1 MAEKVCCPGPIGG
14 NNGNSAGGFREAVC
28 VHTKKVYD
36 SCRSKECLRDIRVY
50 LTRDAQELINAGGI
64 ASVKPREAELLC
76 VSIDVE
82 RIQFNRG
89 FYSVDIRFFYRIEC
103 EISCVIGR
111 PRIVDGLAVFDKRV
125 VLFGGEGGARIFSS
139 QYIEDGRDVQLRP
152 DSNKPTAVVEVVDP
166 IMLDARV
173 VAPETSCNCC
183 CQSIKCY
190 RFTKRQKSAVNRR
203 RFLIFLSESQ
213 SFQPAKSL
221 ELLKSAG
228 TASSRLPRAAGT
240 LFALACRRGQLR
252 VNRRAFV
259 DVPGLGILV
268 IADERRRVNRRAVLG
283 NCQIKVRTGR
293 IAGAADIADR
303 LPLLYFR
310 ADRNAALVHHMMVHA
325 YVPVIMR
332 NLNRPSVT
340 GDPAVCGY
348 LATLNRL
355 DRRTGRSG
363 NVNGLVPTR
372 GRGTVACRE
381 RVSGTELT

>member
-190 RFTKRQKSAVNRR
+190 WFTKRQKKRR
-203 RFLIFLSESQ
+203 QPTALSLTSPVFLQ
-213 SFQPAKSL
+213 SFRSPPAQIAAVHSPPA
-221 ELLKSAG
+221 LL
-228 TASSRLPRAAGT
+228 
-240 LFALACRRGQLR
+240 
-252 VNRRAFV
+252 
-259 DVPGLGILV
+259 
-268 IADERRRVNRRAVLG
+268 RAV
-283 NCQIKVRTGR
+283 
-293 IAGAADIADR
+293 AAPQRQPVAPYQVNPR
-303 LPLLYFR
+303 P
-310 ADRNAALVHHMMVHA
+310 AAPTAALHSRCH
-325 YVPVIMR
+325 
-332 NLNRPSVT
+332 
-340 GDPAVCGY
+340 
-348 LATLNRL
+348 
-355 DRRTGRSG
+355 RR
-363 NVNGLVPTR
+363 
-372 GRGTVACRE
+372 
-381 RVSGTELT
+381 